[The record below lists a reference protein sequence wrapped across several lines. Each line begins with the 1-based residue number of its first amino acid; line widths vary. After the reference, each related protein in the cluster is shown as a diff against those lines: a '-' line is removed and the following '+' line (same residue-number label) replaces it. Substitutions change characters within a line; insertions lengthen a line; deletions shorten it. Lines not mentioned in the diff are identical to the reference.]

1 MREGA
6 QCSKFWSINR
16 IGAEI
21 LVHKSYEGVGLA
33 ASPPNFCSV
42 NRMGGEIL
50 GRESYGGGAWPF
62 FAPAMAA
69 QLASH

>member
-33 ASPPNFCSV
+33 ASPPNFWSI
-42 NRMGGEIL
+42 NRMGDQIL
-50 GRESYGGGAWPF
+50 THKSYGGKPF
-62 FAPAMAA
+62 
-69 QLASH
+69 QQ